1 MIRQRAAKTS
11 SSYLL
16 ERLGF
21 AVVVLLVVL
30 YLVFPFYWAVVSSL
44 KEENELIQ
52 TPTTYWPNKISFS
65 NYTAMFS
72 NPQIGRGLINSTI
85 IALSVVGLSLLFGSF
100 AAYALGRLGFR
111 GKRLV
116 LYIILSMTLFPQ
128 IAVLPGLFKIVTD
141 FGLYGNI
148 ISLISTY
155 LVFTLPLT
163 TWLLMTFYRSLPDE
177 LEEAAFVDGAT
188 FFQTFRIILLPLTA
202 PAMVTT
208 GLLAFIASWNEY
220 LFALSLTVTNPGAQP
235 VTVAM
240 ANFHAIAS
248 AEPFG
253 EIMAA
258 TVIIT
263 IPLLIMVFIFQ
274 HGIIAGLTAGAIK
287 S

>member
-1 MIRQRAAKTS
+1 MMIKPRNMS
-11 SSYLL
+11 SAYL
-16 ERLGF
+16 ERLAF
-21 AVVVLLVVL
+21 VATVIVVIL
-30 YLVFPFYWAVVSSL
+30 YLTFPFYWAVVSSL
-44 KEENELIQ
+44 KEETELIQ
-52 TPTTYWPNKISFS
+52 TPTTYWPNKLSLK
-65 NYTAMFS
+65 NYMSVFN
-72 NPQIGRGLINSTI
+72 NPQITRGLLNSSI
-85 IALSVVGLSLLFGSF
+85 IGISVVSLSLIFGSF

-111 GKRLV
+111 GKRMI

-128 IAVLPGLFKIVTD
+128 ITVLPGLFKIAED

-148 ISLISTY
+148 TSLIGTY

-163 TWLLMTFYRSLPDE
+163 IWVLMTFYRALPDE
-177 LEEAAFVDGAT
+177 IEEAAFVDGAT
-188 FFQTFRIILLPLTA
+188 FFQTFRMILLPLTA

-220 LFALSLTVTNPGAQP
+220 LFALSLTVTNPNAQP

-240 ANFHAIAS
+240 ANFRGVAS

-258 TVIIT
+258 TVIVT
-263 IPLLIMVFIFQ
+263 IPLMVLVFIFQ
-274 HGIIAGLTAGAIK
+274 HGIITGLTAGAVK